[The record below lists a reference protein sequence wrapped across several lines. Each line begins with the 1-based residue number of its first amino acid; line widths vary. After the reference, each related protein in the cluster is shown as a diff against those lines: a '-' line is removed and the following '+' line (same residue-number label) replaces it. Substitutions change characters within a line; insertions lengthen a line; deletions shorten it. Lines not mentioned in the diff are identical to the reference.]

1 MIIVNPSSG
10 EEKSTVFIDD
20 TENMLIT
27 MGYHVTVKETKNE
40 NDAENFAAE
49 ACKKMMDIISVM
61 GGDGTV
67 NEVLSGIAEKEYRPV
82 IHIIPLGTVNNFAKA
97 LDIPLKPKEAIQVL
111 ENPVERLTDIGKIN
125 NTYFMNLVNLGAIA
139 EATYEV
145 TSEQKS
151 KLGSLAYFIEGV
163 KQYTKQD
170 TFTVTVEYENELKQ
184 LEAMLVLIT
193 VTDTVAGLQHVMK
206 EVKADDGYLH
216 VYAIK
221 EISGFD
227 SVSMLSNLW
236 NGMLKDHE
244 QVAYWKA
251 KSIKIDANPK
261 KVTNIDGD
269 EGHATP
275 LSLSILEKHIK
286 VLFQKS

>member
-10 EEKSTVFIDD
+10 EEKSSLFIDD
-20 TENMLIT
+20 TENMLMT
-27 MGYHVTVKETKNE
+27 MGYQVTVKETKKE
-40 NDAENFAAE
+40 SDAEKFAVE
-49 ACKKMMDIISVM
+49 ACEKKVHIVSVM

-111 ENPVERLTDIGKIN
+111 ENPVERITDIGKIN
-125 NTYFMNLVNLGAIA
+125 NTYFINLVNLGAIA

-151 KLGSLAYFIEGV
+151 KLGSLAYFMEGV

-170 TFTVTVEYENELKQ
+170 TFIVTVEYENEVKQ
-184 LEAMLVLIT
+184 LEAMLVLTT
-193 VTDTVAGLQHVMK
+193 VTDTIAGLQHVMR
-206 EVKADDGYLH
+206 EVNPDDGYLH
-216 VYAIK
+216 VFVIK
-221 EISGFD
+221 QISGFD

-236 NGMLKDHE
+236 NGMLKDHQ
-244 QVAYWKA
+244 QVAYYKA
-251 KSIKIDANPK
+251 KSIKIDTNPK
-261 KVTNIDGD
+261 KVANIDGD
-269 EGHATP
+269 EGYPTP

-286 VLFQKS
+286 VLSQKN